1 MITKELV
8 EDAFIHL
15 EDDFRIWCSTN
26 IFRVVDDRGEHK
38 NGSSMYEIFKIE
50 AENIRAFYVQ
60 THITLDSKGRPFYKF
75 EEWNKINSE
84 ISTAI
89 KRIVKD
95 PSVAKIS
102 TESES
107 DYVIDIPTS
116 KEFQVENIDRLVTLC
131 RRFNNLFSPNLT
143 IFPQFHYDK
152 GVVIY
157 LREVLTAGKTRFQN
171 FNEPWLRSGVSVQ
184 EYLSENFKFVKKF
197 DTAEQVLQSN
207 QFLREKTSELDK
219 FIIYELE
226 PLDFKVVK

>member
-1 MITKELV
+1 MVTKELI

-15 EDDFRIWCSTN
+15 EDEFRIWCSTN
-26 IFRVVDDRGEHK
+26 IFRIVDDRGEHK

-50 AENIRAFYVQ
+50 PENIRAFYVQ
-60 THITLDSKGRPFYKF
+60 THITLDSKGRSFYKF

-89 KRIVKD
+89 KRVVKD

-102 TESES
+102 TISES

-131 RRFNNLFSPNLT
+131 RRFNNGFSPSMVLS
-143 IFPQFHYDK
+143 PQFHYDR
-152 GVVIY
+152 GVVVY
-157 LREVLTAGKTRFQN
+157 LREVPTADKKRFQS
-171 FNEPWLRSGVSVQ
+171 FNEPWLRSGISAQ
-184 EYLSENFKFVKKF
+184 QYLSENFKFVEKF
-197 DTAEQVLQSN
+197 DTEEQLLQSN
-207 QFLREKTSELDK
+207 QFLREKTSQLDK

>member
-1 MITKELV
+1 MITKEII

-15 EDDFRIWCSTN
+15 EDHFRIYASVN
-26 IFRVVDDRGEHK
+26 IFRTIDDRGEHK

-60 THITLDSKGRPFYKF
+60 THISLDSKGRPFYKF

-89 KRIVKD
+89 KRVVKD

-131 RRFNNLFSPNLT
+131 RRFNNGFSPSLT
-143 IFPQFHYDK
+143 IFPQFHHDK
-152 GVVIY
+152 GVVVY
-157 LREVLTAGKTRFQN
+157 LREVLATDKTRFQN
-171 FNEPWLRSGVSVQ
+171 FSEPWLRSGISAQ
-184 EYLSENFKFVKKF
+184 EYLSGNFKFVEKF
-197 DTAEQVLQSN
+197 DTEEQLLQSN
-207 QFLREKTSELDK
+207 QFLREKTSQLDK

>member
-75 EEWNKINSE
+75 EEWSRINSE

-95 PSVAKIS
+95 PSVATIS
-102 TESES
+102 TDTER
-107 DYVIDIPTS
+107 DLVIDIPTS
-116 KEFQVENIDRLVTLC
+116 KVFQVENIDRLVNLC
-131 RRFNNLFSPNLT
+131 RKFNNLFSPNLT

-171 FNEPWLRSGVSVQ
+171 FNDNVQ

-197 DTAEQVLQSN
+197 DTEEQVIQSN
-207 QFLREKTSELDK
+207 KFLTEKTSQLDK